1 VPLMFSL
8 PSTVRIFVYSQP
20 TDMRKSFDGLA
31 AIVGNAFSKALFAAD
46 DFVFL
51 IDLWIDA
58 RFCCGIAMDS
68 SFGPNV

>member
-1 VPLMFSL
+1 MFSL

-31 AIVGNAFSKALFAAD
+31 AIVSNAFSKALCAGD
-46 DFVFL
+46 DFVVL
-51 IDLWIDA
+51 IDLWIVTG
-58 RFCCGIAMDS
+58 FCCGIAIDS